1 MTDSALATAE
11 VPYGTAAAPALQAAR
26 DSGDNAGAWY
36 ADADAHGY
44 RTPDLMLSDKMPT
57 LVKGAGY
64 ARVGGNM
71 PLSDDEQIFRRSMK
85 AEVAFRKA
93 IKTGIDQPAQVLKG
107 LAPEFAGQFGAFM
120 TASPQNQALQQLTTQ
135 LNTQLSDALGK
146 SITLTSPLSTGFVP
160 FDLVAPSSLI
170 YPVYS
175 PLRNKLPRVPGQGTI
190 RQRKVITG
198 ISGSQTGPS
207 GGKFVRLAIPE
218 LVQTAGSPAISGT
231 ASQVTWPLNLP
242 GTGSQDAVD
251 LKVPYR
257 FWGLSE
263 NLSWLA
269 QFSGQGF
276 EDISALANLL
286 LLQEFMLNEEASH
299 LGATSIALSA
309 PAAPTLTARAAN
321 SGESALTGITTNV
334 FVEVTANTFF
344 GETAAGSSQS
354 IAWSSGQ
361 VVDVQIA
368 PVAGAMWYNI
378 YATTGASAG
387 TYRLFASQVGG
398 LYFTLQGALPTS
410 TTAAPSVDSGTS
422 SANDEEGLFSV
433 LSGHAASGGGSA
445 IYPANWEA
453 GFFSQTI
460 GDTLRT
466 SNLNN
471 AFQQL
476 WDGTGNTYGAYRAD
490 PAEIIAEGGDVMRL
504 SNDIVQSGTATNYRL
519 FIEQSEVPGVRLGA
533 AVSEFQNPITRSVV
547 RVVVHPWLPQG
558 NVLLLSYTMPFAWS
572 NVSNVMEFV
581 AVQDY
586 LSISWPVIDASFR
599 YSMFLFGALVLN
611 APFYCGLLQG
621 IQKSDRSGSVGT
633 WS

>member
-1 MTDSALATAE
+1 VAATDVLPFGAASQTALDRAE
-11 VPYGTAAAPALQAAR
+11 ANP
-26 DSGDNAGAWY
+26 SWY
-36 ADADAHGY
+36 ADANDAAKY
-44 RTPDLMLSDKMPT
+44 EAPDAMLSDKMPV

-64 ARVGGNM
+64 CRPGGNK
-71 PLSDDEQIFRRSMK
+71 PLDDDDQIFRRSMK
-85 AEVAFRKA
+85 AEMSFRTA
-93 IKTGIDQPAQVLKG
+93 IKQGLENPAGVIKSLS
-107 LAPEFAGQFGAFM
+107 PEFAGQFGAFM
-120 TASPQNQALQQLTTQ
+120 QAAPQNQAMSSLVSQ
-135 LNTQLSDALGK
+135 LNSQLGDLLGK
-146 SITLTSPLSTGFVP
+146 SITLTSPLNSGFVP

-175 PLRNKLPRVPGQGTI
+175 PIRNKLPRTPGQGTS
-190 RQRKVITG
+190 RRRKIITG
-198 ISGSQTGPS
+198 ISGSQTGSS

-218 LVQTAGSPAISGT
+218 LVQTAGSPAIQGS

-251 LKVPYR
+251 LNIPYR

-344 GETAAGSSQS
+344 GETAAGSSAS
-354 IAWSSGQ
+354 VAWSSGQ

-368 PVAGAMWYNI
+368 PVAGAQWYNI

-387 TYRLFASQVGG
+387 TYHLFTSQVGG
-398 LYFTLQGALPTS
+398 LYYTLQGALPTS
-410 TTAAPSVDSGTS
+410 SAQPPGADTGTS
-422 SANDEEGLFSV
+422 SANDQEGLTAV
-433 LSGHAASGGGSA
+433 LSGHSASGGGSA
-445 IYPANWEA
+445 IYPSSWQA
-453 GFFSQTI
+453 GYFNQST
-460 GDTLRT
+460 GDILKT
-466 SNLNN
+466 SVLNN

-476 WDGTGNTYGAYRAD
+476 WDGTGNAYGAYRAD
-490 PAEIIAEGGDVMRL
+490 PAEIIGEGGDVMRL
-504 SNDIVQSGTATNYRL
+504 SNDVVQQGAATNYRL
-519 FIEQSEVPGVRLGA
+519 FVEQSEVPGVRVGA

-547 RVVVHPWLPQG
+547 KVVVHPWTPQG
-558 NVLLLSYTMPFAWS
+558 SVYLMSYTMPFAWS
-572 NVSNVMEFV
+572 NVSNVIEFV

-599 YSMFLFGALVLN
+599 YSMFLFGSMVVN
-611 APFYCGLLQG
+611 APFYCGLVQG
-621 IQKSDRSGSVGT
+621 LQKSDRSGSVGT
-633 WS
+633 WT